1 LTLNN
6 NLSNTIKQLESFKS
20 SIIGSIEK
28 ESFLKKDEPLDESFM
43 NKIKQNIPKT
53 FNFSTSNTPL
63 PLDLSYV
70 KPQLSNYNQDTIEDL
85 INSKFERLKTFETNY
100 SNNSRIYEQKRSD
113 KDSIENKIK
122 QFRGKLRKN
131 INLEKTYNNNVVEN
145 QYIPNK
151 NHTIIEENC
160 NINTSNKS
168 DQYILS
174 SKFFSECRTVLQKED
189 NLKLLE
195 TLKKSN
201 NNEISKEEAFES
213 IKQLLENYPKLIND
227 FQMIFQ

>member
-1 LTLNN
+1 MNN
-6 NLSNTIKQLESFKS
+6 NLSNTIKQLESFKN

-28 ESFLKKDEPLDESFM
+28 ESFIKNEEPLDGSFM
-43 NKIKQNIPKT
+43 NKMKQNIPKT
-53 FNFSTSNTPL
+53 FNLTSNSPL
-63 PLDLSYV
+63 PSDLTYV
-70 KPQLSNYNQDTIEDL
+70 KTQSPNYNQDTIEDL

-100 SNNSRIYEQKRSD
+100 SINSRVYEQKRSE

-131 INLEKTYNNNVVEN
+131 LNPNNTYNNIVET
-145 QYIPNK
+145 QYFPNK
-151 NHTIIEENC
+151 NQTNLEENY
-160 NINTSNKS
+160 NKNSNNKS

-213 IKQLLENYPKLIND
+213 IRQLLENYPKLIND